1 MWKLVLLCG
10 LLAGTSASFLP
21 DLRGALGK
29 VEPVVQ
35 KGLDTFD
42 SLGQQLKTELN
53 KFQESGL
60 LKNVR
65 ETVQEGKNFLGNIIS
80 DVGTLGT
87 KFVGGRILDLKLE
100 GKPDDKSMD
109 LRFPVRANVTMT
121 LPILGQVANLE
132 VSLDLLTS
140 ITVEDVESEHPT
152 LTQGKCRSDP
162 ASFKLI
168 LLDGKIPAINN
179 LLNTVVSLVQRT
191 VSLVVQKAMCPLI
204 HSLINARAG
213 IIIKGILEK
222 IDVGVQAGI

>member
-1 MWKLVLLCG
+1 
-10 LLAGTSASFLP
+10 
-21 DLRGALGK
+21 
-29 VEPVVQ
+29 
-35 KGLDTFD
+35 
-42 SLGQQLKTELN
+42 LGQQLKTELN

-140 ITVEDVESEHPT
+140 ITVEDGVTPHT
-152 LTQGKCRSDP
+152 TQGKCRSDP

-191 VSLVVQKAMCPLI
+191 VSLVVQKA
-204 HSLINARAG
+204 
-213 IIIKGILEK
+213 
-222 IDVGVQAGI
+222 